1 MRLAC
6 ALALLAA
13 SACAPARPGPPEIVV
28 DRTACSHCGML
39 ISEPI
44 YAAAYR
50 AGEAEGR
57 TFDDIGCLLDAAS
70 RETATGLRFW
80 FHDAATGEWI
90 DGDAASFVKGAAIRT
105 PMSGGIIAFRD
116 RGAAERAAGAQ
127 RATLVPS
134 LAGLTH
140 SKGDQP

>member
-1 MRLAC
+1 
-6 ALALLAA
+6 
-13 SACAPARPGPPEIVV
+13 
-28 DRTACSHCGML
+28 ML

-50 AGEAEGR
+50 AGEADGR
-57 TFDDIGCLLDAAS
+57 TFDDIGCLLEAAS

-80 FHDAATGEWI
+80 FHDASTGEWI
-90 DGDAASFVKGAAIRT
+90 DGNAATFVKGGAIRT

-127 RATLVPS
+127 RGTLVPS
-134 LAGLTH
+134 LADLMH
-140 SKGDQP
+140 HKGDLQ